1 MRLYK
6 NMIRFYIL
14 IVFFLISLL
23 AIFKAPEYHLWLLA
37 IGVTEYPL
45 IFFFITLILCLT
57 GFWAHK
63 YQMAG
68 TILSVVTMLV
78 FLSPIIRA
86 YWVAKSVNKD
96 MQAAFHN
103 INGDKTVLSYPA
115 DHRSPFNFFNLFK
128 KQDSIPS
135 RTLTYVTYN
144 DTAMK
149 LDFYPA
155 QPLSL
160 SGRTVQDDEPEI
172 AISAKRPC
180 VIVVHGGS
188 WAGGDSKQ
196 LPELNSYLAQHGYN
210 VAAIN
215 YRLAPKWQTPAP
227 VEDIHAAMAYC
238 RQHADELH
246 IDTNKFVL
254 LGRSAGSQ
262 IALLATYTMHDPA
275 LKGVIDFYGPSDMVW
290 GYSIPSNP
298 LIMDSRKVMD
308 DYVGGTYSQVP
319 QKYFNCSPVEFVSKT
334 SVPTLMIHGMND
346 VLVSPEHCRRLI
358 KKLKPNGV
366 KYYWLQIPWATHG
379 FDYNLNGPGGQ
390 LSTYVVET
398 FLNTVTE

>member
-1 MRLYK
+1 
-6 NMIRFYIL
+6 MIRFYVL
-14 IVFFLISLL
+14 IIFFLISLL

-37 IGVTEYPL
+37 IGVTEFPL
-45 IFFFITLILCLT
+45 LFFVITLLLSLT
-57 GFWAHK
+57 GFWVHK
-63 YQMAG
+63 YQTAG
-68 TILSVVTMLV
+68 TVLGIVTMLI
-78 FLSPIIRA
+78 FLSPIVRA
-86 YWVAKSVNKD
+86 YWVAKDLKKGLFEP
-96 MQAAFHN
+96 FHN
-103 INGDKTVLSYPA
+103 ISGTDNTVFYPA
-115 DHRSPFNFFNLFK
+115 DNRSPFSFWNLFK
-128 KQDSIPS
+128 KQDAVAS
-135 RTLTYVTYN
+135 RSLTYVKYN
-144 DTAMK
+144 DTALT

-155 QPLSL
+155 QYGDGDVVLP
-160 SGRTVQDDEPEI
+160 
-172 AISAKRPC
+172 RPC

-188 WAGGDSKQ
+188 WAGGDNKQ
-196 LPELNSYLAQHGYN
+196 LPELNSYLAEHGYN

-227 VEDIHAAMAYC
+227 VEDIQATIAYLKKN
-238 RQHADELH
+238 ADDLH
-246 IDTNKFVL
+246 VDVNKFVL

-262 IALLATYTMHDPA
+262 IALLAAYTIHEPA

-298 LIMDSRKVMD
+298 LIMNSRKVMNE
-308 DYVGGTYSQVP
+308 YVGGTYGQVP

-366 KYYWLQIPWATHG
+366 KYYWLQLPWATHG

-390 LSTYVVET
+390 LSTYAVET
-398 FLNTVTE
+398 FINTVTD

>member
-1 MRLYK
+1 MCCVCTRKY
-6 NMIRFYIL
+6 MIRFYLLIL
-14 IVFFLISLL
+14 FFLISLL
-23 AIFKAPEYHLWLLA
+23 AVFKAPEYHLWLLA
-37 IGVTEYPL
+37 IGVTEFPL
-45 IFFFITLILCLT
+45 LFFVITLVLSLT

-68 TILSVVTMLV
+68 TILSVVTMLI

-86 YWVAKSVNKD
+86 YWVAKDVDKD
-96 MQAAFHN
+96 MQAALHG
-103 INGDKTVLSYPA
+103 INENSNVDFPA
-115 DHRSPFNFFNLFK
+115 DHRSPFSFFSLFK
-128 KQDSIPS
+128 KQDSIAY
-135 RTLTYVTYN
+135 RTLTYVNYK
-144 DTAMK
+144 DTAVK

-155 QPLSL
+155 QGQGTDVNLP
-160 SGRTVQDDEPEI
+160 
-172 AISAKRPC
+172 RPC

-188 WAGGDSKQ
+188 WAGGDNKQ

-227 VEDIHAAMAYC
+227 VEDIHAAMAYF
-238 RQHADELH
+238 REHADEMH
-246 IDTNKFVL
+246 IDTSKFVL
-254 LGRSAGSQ
+254 LGRSAGAQ
-262 IALLATYTMHDPA
+262 IALLAAYTMHDPA

-298 LIMDSRKVMD
+298 LIMNSRKVMN

-319 QKYFNCSPVEFVSKT
+319 QKYFNCSPVEFVTKR

-390 LSTYVVET
+390 LSTYAVET
-398 FLNTVTE
+398 FLNTITE